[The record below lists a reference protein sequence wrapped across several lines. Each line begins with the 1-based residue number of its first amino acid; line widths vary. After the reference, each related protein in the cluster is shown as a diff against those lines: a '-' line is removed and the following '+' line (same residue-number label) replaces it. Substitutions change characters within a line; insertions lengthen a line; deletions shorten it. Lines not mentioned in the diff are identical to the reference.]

1 MREHLADVAH
11 EKTFVDGGDCPN
23 ERRAVAEANHTH
35 SPLRCSAQRTGGE
48 AERRVDRL
56 HTERHPGVRQS
67 GESERDGI
75 KIKGMGREDH
85 KGLAEVYSRVEEI
98 RSRRG

>member
-23 ERRAVAEANHTH
+23 ERWAVAKANHIHT
-35 SPLRCSAQRTGGE
+35 PLRYSAQRTGWE

-56 HTERHPGVRQS
+56 HTERHPGVRHS

-75 KIKGMGREDH
+75 KIKRMGREDH
-85 KGLAEVYSRVEEI
+85 KGSAEVYSRVEEI